1 MNHPIEA
8 SETLGFIDIS
18 YACVDGDARK
28 CKNGDPSLGR
38 FVPHRLFIVHHK
50 EGETLEDV
58 RSRIVTSLTQYASTH
73 YGPEGE
79 ENFKYMPEYCP
90 GVIENGNLEHPWNH
104 YVQNKSVCRFMKRIY
119 GVKPKETIM
128 RYPEIMVRFFGS
140 IEEGRNILALTNWD
154 TL

>member
-1 MNHPIEA
+1 MSSAITAEHWDLRSNLKRTKKVINTWA
-8 SETLGFIDIS
+8 QC
-18 YACVDGDARK
+18 AA
-28 CKNGDPSLGR
+28 
-38 FVPHRLFIVHHK
+38 VHHK